1 MVMNAND
8 LLFQYFFTIGAGL
21 AAGVLTVVSI
31 AYGIY
36 RLVTRKKRKRGAVQ
50 DV

>member
-1 MVMNAND
+1 MNAND

-21 AAGVLTVVSI
+21 SAGALMVVSI
-31 AYGIY
+31 AYGIH
-36 RLVTRKKRKRGAVQ
+36 RLITRKKRMRGASE